1 MLYMCDGPS
10 VEIEAGSSEGSR
22 HKIEDRGTDL
32 ESSPSP
38 LGTVSSSSST
48 AVAEVD
54 TEDTE
59 SLCAGTLLRPQSR
72 GFSSDCSQAGRH
84 CNHDATL
91 GGSMRT
97 TMLGAE
103 HADSKVFA
111 YLKVE
116 KKMVP

>member
-1 MLYMCDGPS
+1 MLCMCDGPS
-10 VEIEAGSSEGSR
+10 AKIEVGSSEGSR
-22 HKIEDRGTDL
+22 NKIEGGCTDL
-32 ESSPSP
+32 ESSPAS
-38 LGTVSSSSST
+38 LGAVSSSSST

-54 TEDTE
+54 TEETE
-59 SLCAGTLLRPQSR
+59 SLCVGTLLRPQSKV
-72 GFSSDCSQAGRH
+72 FSSDCSQAGRH